1 MSDRPKRRKTTEAK
15 SPIPDI
21 VPQPD
26 GRRYILVKPP
36 PSDAVPPFTEA
47 RKDQALSQVQQHRVM
62 ETLGRAIYERR
73 QKAASKNPIILKALP
88 KGYVVEYST
97 NYKFSGHPSKL
108 MFHST
113 STFLEHLLW
122 LEAMSH
128 PKSIESRR
136 ICKCV
141 VCTKVRNKDTASTA
155 EAASSS
161 EPASP
166 VPTSAPSPA
175 DSSSSRE
182 STPTP
187 DDSETIRVYP
197 LKKVLIERHVNPHY
211 YYPESFSI
219 PLPKIQQSDESILLK
234 SLRSSSK

>member
-128 PKSIESRR
+128 PKSIESRH
-136 ICKCV
+136 
-141 VCTKVRNKDTASTA
+141 TASTA